1 MYKDSSKQSHWSI
14 IIAIAV
20 LIMLPLVNI
29 SYKKYKR
36 ATEEAHMHK
45 LVRVQN
51 QEADV
56 LVEIIDNLKLNL
68 RTVAYH
74 QAITEMEHAFPI
86 EYRDKF
92 TAEEWEN
99 MISEKTDEIL
109 EEATTVQ
116 LNSNFR
122 LPPYSN

>member
-56 LVEIIDNLKLNL
+56 LVAPGPLPGVRASVIGPS
-68 RTVAYH
+68 RVVA
-74 QAITEMEHAFPI
+74 
-86 EYRDKF
+86 
-92 TAEEWEN
+92 
-99 MISEKTDEIL
+99 
-109 EEATTVQ
+109 
-116 LNSNFR
+116 
-122 LPPYSN
+122 